1 MFQEKNESGQERL
14 FGEANVEEMEPR
26 FLETVD
32 LSEVCFVRLR
42 PGEDLFATL
51 REIVKENNIERAS
64 ILSGIGSLC
73 NVAFRDLKT
82 GITLPVNVDKTNLM
96 EEYGPYELLS
106 LEGNI
111 VPLVGE
117 FAGLKD
123 GDPVIHLHC
132 TLGTAFGGLFG
143 GHLFEATV
151 FTTTELFLAKVKNS
165 QVKKKQ
171 SGVTGLTEMRNDI

>member
-1 MFQEKNESGQERL
+1 MFQEKEEAGKQRL
-14 FGEANVEEMEPR
+14 FGETSVEAMEPR
-26 FLETVD
+26 FLESVD
-32 LSEVCFVRLR
+32 LSEVYFVRFR
-42 PGEDLFATL
+42 PGEDIFEALT
-51 REIVKENNIERAS
+51 EVVKEKNIERAT

-73 NVAFRDLKT
+73 DVAFRDLKT
-82 GITLPVNVDKTNLM
+82 EITLPVNVDKTNLM
-96 EEYGPYELLS
+96 EEYGPFELLT
-106 LEGNI
+106 LEGNV

-132 TLGTAFGGLFG
+132 TLGTAYGGLFG
-143 GHLFEATV
+143 GHLFKATV
-151 FTTTELFLAKVKNS
+151 FTTTELFLAKVKGS